1 MGCISSL
8 DKVFHVLYPVER
20 KIIVPSNLLT
30 HHNLS
35 LSVSPD
41 SELDPELS
49 QPASLGFT
57 GCLSAVLF
65 NSVSPLKAALLH
77 PDTSPVSVTGPLV
90 QSTCGSTSANP
101 YAAEPTHHLSGQRNL
116 LIFFADDVPAMG
128 RHFKCFFFFLI

>member
-1 MGCISSL
+1 M
-8 DKVFHVLYPVER
+8 FYVLHPGKW
-20 KIIVPSNLLT
+20 KIISPSNLLI
-30 HHNLS
+30 HHTLS

-49 QPASLGFT
+49 QLASLGFT

-77 PDTSPVSVTGPLV
+77 PDTSPVIVTGPLV

-101 YAAEPTHHLSGQRNL
+101 YAAEPTHHLSGPRNL
-116 LIFFADDVPAMG
+116 
-128 RHFKCFFFFLI
+128 FLFCLLTMFPSSQLDTEISLSQG